1 LYVKT
6 LPGPTEPA
14 IVQRLRYM
22 RDPVGYLESCQRRY
36 GDVFVLRLVKTGM
49 VIVCSPD
56 LAKTVYAADDDTLVA
71 GEAKIAIFGKVL
83 GQSSTLLLD
92 GPRHLKRR
100 RLMLPRF
107 RGELMHTFEPV
118 MRDAANGTLEAMPRG
133 KPFALHPF
141 MHGAAFEVILRAL
154 FSETPLE
161 RQGELRRCL
170 HEFATKAVT
179 SRLLMFP
186 GLQRDLGPLS
196 PWGRVT
202 RVVSRAREAVL
213 EEIRRRRASGRTDA
227 DITGLLVDARHDDG
241 SHLSDEEVRD
251 EILTMVAAGHET
263 TSMAL
268 TWLCY
273 AVFTRPGVLARLCM
287 ELAEHSVDGL
297 ARVDQ
302 LPYLDAVVRESLRY
316 YSLIPNGSGRIV
328 KRPFEL
334 GGYEVPARAMVSVA
348 FHALHR
354 RTDVFERA
362 NEFWPERFLQAKY
375 TPFEW
380 VPFGGGTRRCLG
392 MPFALFE
399 MKIVLAQLLRRYRL
413 EVVQQDVRPAWRGMF
428 LTPSEGLRVRCRPA
442 HVPAA
447 VATKPSEARV

>member
-1 LYVKT
+1 M
-6 LPGPTEPA
+6 
-14 IVQRLRYM
+14 QRLRYM
-22 RDPVGYLESCQRRY
+22 RDPLGYLETCQRRY
-36 GDVFVLRLVKTGM
+36 GDVFTLRLVKTGM
-49 VIVCSPD
+49 VIVCSPE

-100 RLMLPRF
+100 RLLLPRF
-107 RGELMHTFEPV
+107 RGELMQTFEPV
-118 MRDAANGTLEAMPRG
+118 MRDAANRTLDAMPRS

-141 MHGAAFEVILRAL
+141 MHRIAFDVILRAL
-154 FSETPLE
+154 FSETAPAQ
-161 RQGELRRCL
+161 QGELRDAL
-170 HEFATKAVT
+170 HEFATRAVT

-186 GLQRDLGPLS
+186 RLQRDLGPLS

-202 RVVSRAREAVL
+202 RIVARARDAVL
-213 EEIRRRRASGRTDA
+213 AEVRRRRGRSQSGA
-227 DITGLLVDARHDDG
+227 DITGLLVDARHEDG
-241 SHLSDEEVRD
+241 SLLTDEEIRD

-273 AVFTRPGVLARLCM
+273 AVFERPDVLARLCI
-287 ELAEHSVDGL
+287 ELAEHSVDG
-297 ARVDQ
+297 RVKVDQ

-328 KRPFEL
+328 KRTFEL
-334 GGYEVPARAMVSVA
+334 AGYEVPAGAMVSVA

-354 RTDVFERA
+354 RSEVFERA
-362 NEFWPERFLQAKY
+362 DEFWPDRFLQAKY
-375 TPFEW
+375 SPYEW

-399 MKIVLAQLLRRYRL
+399 TKVVLAQLLRRYRL
-413 EVVQQDVRPAWRGMF
+413 EVVQHDVRPAWRGMF

-442 HVPAA
+442 LASSG